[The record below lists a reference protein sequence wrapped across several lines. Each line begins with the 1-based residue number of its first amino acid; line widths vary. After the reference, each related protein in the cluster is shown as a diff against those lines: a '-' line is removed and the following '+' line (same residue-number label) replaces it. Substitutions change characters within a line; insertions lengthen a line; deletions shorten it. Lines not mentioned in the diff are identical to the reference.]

1 MAVQLATIPVLISPV
16 VRDVAQ
22 LNLYGASSKGI
33 GIGTLISSTTSTGS
47 FSALVAAQAAAGRNV
62 HRNVHSSRTRAARR
76 NLKDSSKC
84 ACCGTANGATVQD
97 VKSALIGALE
107 GVNRGIF
114 GVSSLKKAEIDNLL
128 TALEALNPSPRPTEN
143 LDMVKGEWRLLYS
156 TISILGVKRTKLGLR
171 DFVSL
176 GEFLQIIDVEKNRAV
191 NKIGFNVAGLG
202 MLKGA
207 LTIEAAYHVTSPTRV
222 AIQFETSSISPER
235 LFSLFKKNYDLLL
248 GIFNPEGW
256 LEITYVDDTVRVG
269 RDDKG
274 NVFLLERA

>member
-22 LNLYGASSKGI
+22 LNRYGASSKGI
-33 GIGTLISSTTSTGS
+33 GIGTLISSTTSTSS
-47 FSALVAAQAAAGRNV
+47 FSALVAAHAAAGRNV
-62 HRNVHSSRTRAARR
+62 HSSRTTAARR

-114 GVSSLKKAEIDNLL
+114 GASSLKKAEIDDLL
-128 TALEALNPSPRPTEN
+128 TALEALNPCPRPTEN
-143 LDMVKGEWRLLYS
+143 LDLVKGEWRLLYS

-256 LEITYVDDTVRVG
+256 LEITYVDDTLRVG